1 MNTQEHRSRLHC
13 HSSEWPRVRHRV
25 ESASFP
31 SGPAKGPQPRRVI
44 GHIGLFG
51 GLIFSGPLDLPVTGS
66 PICGKLNDGRANQ
79 DERTSIERKRRD
91 ERQTLN
97 FGHDVQWLRRHGQ
110 TRLVAGSR
118 SHKRGG
124 RSRQGR
130 RSCRRDSGRSGACRR
145 GCRCRLRS
153 PTGVTA
159 GEKKVKAMSVIEPD
173 AANRTHVSLNVEG

>member
-31 SGPAKGPQPRRVI
+31 SGPAI
-44 GHIGLFG
+44 GRSRAVSSDI
-51 GLIFSGPLDLPVTGS
+51 SGSLGVNLLRPLDLPVTGS

-145 GCRCRLRS
+145 GCRRGLRS
-153 PTGVTA
+153 ATA
-159 GEKKVKAMSVIEPD
+159 VMVGDRRSMK
-173 AANRTHVSLNVEG
+173 